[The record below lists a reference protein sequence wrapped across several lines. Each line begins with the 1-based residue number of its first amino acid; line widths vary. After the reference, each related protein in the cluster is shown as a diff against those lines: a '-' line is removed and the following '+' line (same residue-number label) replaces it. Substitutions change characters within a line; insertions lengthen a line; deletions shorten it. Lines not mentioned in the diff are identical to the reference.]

1 MYKKAEADNPTF
13 AAGPWFMLVPY
24 SGEHKYQQVIQ
35 EYQAYAQRSGDKNMA
50 EFAAALDSG
59 FRAGGWPSAAH
70 KGIEVLLAQ
79 RKAKTNYLAPY
90 QIAAL
95 YADTGDKDHAFEWLN
110 TAYQERCILVVG
122 LRTDPALDSLRSDP
136 RYAELVRKIGF
147 PQ

>member
-1 MYKKAEADNPTF
+1 
-13 AAGPWFMLVPY
+13 MLVPY
-24 SGEHKYQQVIQ
+24 LGEHKYQQVIQ

-59 FRAGGWPSAAH
+59 FRAGGWPAPR

-95 YADTGDKDHAFEWLN
+95 YADTGDRTTLRVAQHRLP
-110 TAYQERCILVVG
+110 ERASWSSACG
-122 LRTDPALDSLRSDP
+122 LTRA
-136 RYAELVRKIGF
+136 
-147 PQ
+147 

>member
-1 MYKKAEADNPTF
+1 
-13 AAGPWFMLVPY
+13 MLVPY
-24 SGEHKYQQVIQ
+24 LGEHKYQQVIQ

-95 YADTGDKDHAFEWLN
+95 YADTGDKDHAFERLN